1 MKFSDT
7 QPKQDLDPDRL
18 PLADGMKL
26 RVEKIIISDQTKY
39 GNIVKFDGLRLPERK
54 PGKWYTTST
63 VIANQI
69 KKALQIINA
78 QPDGILKEPFECQIR
93 KTKGKAGNGYLE
105 MVDL

>member
-1 MKFSDT
+1 MRFSDT
-7 QPKQDLDPDRL
+7 QPKQDMDPDRI

-26 RVEKIIISDQTKY
+26 YVEKIIISDQTKY
-39 GNIVKFDGLRLPERK
+39 GNIVKIDGLRLPERK

-69 KKALQIINA
+69 QKAMQVIKPT
-78 QPDGILKEPFECQIR
+78 PDGILKDPFDCQIR
-93 KTKGKAGNGYLE
+93 KTKGKNGNGYLE